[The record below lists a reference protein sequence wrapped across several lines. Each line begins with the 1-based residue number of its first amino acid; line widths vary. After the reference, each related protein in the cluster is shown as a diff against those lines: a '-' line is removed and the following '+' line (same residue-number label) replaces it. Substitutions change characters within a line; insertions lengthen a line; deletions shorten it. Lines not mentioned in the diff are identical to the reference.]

1 MSTHAKLASEFFH
14 SAFEKLSSAEKRVIN
29 DILERRRTSRDVV
42 RDHEEALTFGQRVAD
57 RVASFGGS
65 WTFILMFVGI
75 LVIWVVVNSFVLLRI
90 GDQAFDPYP
99 YILLNLFLSM
109 VAAFQAPV
117 IMMSQNRQAARDRAD
132 QAHDYEVNLKTEM
145 ELMQLHD
152 KVDMFVREQLVTM
165 LDQQHRQIELMEK
178 LLDRVSGAPPPNS
191 AEKA

>member
-1 MSTHAKLASEFFH
+1 MSTHAKLASDFFH
-14 SAFEKLSSAEKRVIN
+14 SAFEKLSNAEKRVIN
-29 DILERRRTSRDVV
+29 DILERRRTSRDVM
-42 RDHEEALTFGQRVAD
+42 RDHEETLTFGQRVAD

-75 LVIWVVVNSFVLLRI
+75 LVIWVVLNSFVLLRI
-90 GDQAFDPYP
+90 EDQAFDPYP

-109 VAAFQAPV
+109 LAAFQAPV

-152 KVDMFVREQLVTM
+152 KVDVFMRDQLVTM
-165 LDQQHRQIELMEK
+165 LDRQQRQIELMEK
-178 LLDRVSGAPPPNS
+178 VLDRVSGASPPVDPGNP
-191 AEKA
+191 